1 MPNDVIASS
10 DKDLTDSVNFEQ
22 VTKLL
27 EKIDTM
33 VAING
38 KSCYTTSFYPNS
50 ERKICEKQE
59 KILKERQEE
68 IARKERE
75 LEDNYDDDE
84 ELERNKREL

>member
-10 DKDLTDSVNFEQ
+10 DNDLTVSVNYEQ

-33 VAING
+33 AAING
-38 KSCYTTSFYPNS
+38 KSCYMTSFYSNS
-50 ERKICEKQE
+50 ERKIRKKQE
-59 KILKERQEE
+59 KILEERQGE

-75 LEDNYDDDE
+75 LEDNYDNE
-84 ELERNKREL
+84 EESERNKREL